1 MLTIFVT
8 TKFGNKCK
16 LRINFP
22 ADEFC
27 QEFPHN
33 LIPTPGYWIECSR
46 QQITSDTIWDESESD
61 RDATD
66 PEPVEEQ
73 TVEERSSRLKRK
85 DNSFCLFEENEV
97 DTDDVPRKKTTIEE
111 QWEKNQGFELTSV
124 EQETYEKYFY
134 GSEHWNY
141 FTNDEDLGP
150 VILSIKQE
158 TLNGRDQFRILVRA
172 ISYTVHG
179 LIPASCVFADRYYL
193 SHIPFTRKYF
203 MLSSINE
210 TSDEIHR

>member
-1 MLTIFVT
+1 LKV
-8 TKFGNKCK
+8 NS
-16 LRINFP
+16 L

-66 PEPVEEQ
+66 PEQVEEQ
-73 TVEERSSRLKRK
+73 PVEQERSSILKRQ
-85 DNSFCLFEENEV
+85 DNSFCLFEENEI
-97 DTDDVPRKKTTIEE
+97 DTDDVPRKKTVIEE

-179 LIPASCVFADRYYL
+179 LIPASCVFADR
-193 SHIPFTRKYF
+193 
-203 MLSSINE
+203 
-210 TSDEIHR
+210 